1 MKDKSTTG
9 NEQSDF
15 GKKVLAN
22 VQQVKPY
29 VKHRLY
35 TAETSGIIPRNMYK
49 SNGIIDDAIIKLHE
63 NAEVKLMDDQEIKLK
78 LFYLVNE
85 RLDELFKKEEFHK
98 YTLDTTQI
106 LKEELEKLEEKFE
119 MDLDWDLLMSDEL
132 DDISY
137 HQEDRQQPSFRYE
150 DAEENIIQT
159 LEIYD
164 SRRDLTENKR
174 IALNKVYSWLPF
186 ETSNILDL
194 LVFGKLTYEEIASIK
209 NIDVA
214 EIKNIIATISLGF
227 RKNLN

>member
-1 MKDKSTTG
+1 
-9 NEQSDF
+9 
-15 GKKVLAN
+15 
-22 VQQVKPY
+22 
-29 VKHRLY
+29 
-35 TAETSGIIPRNMYK
+35 
-49 SNGIIDDAIIKLHE
+49 
-63 NAEVKLMDDQEIKLK
+63 MDDQEIKLK

-137 HQEDRQQPSFRYE
+137 HQEDRQQPSFLYE

-186 ETSNILDL
+186 ETSNIRFQIDITGTMKL
-194 LVFGKLTYEEIASIK
+194 LIFLICLCLE
-209 NIDVA
+209 N
-214 EIKNIIATISLGF
+214 
-227 RKNLN
+227 

>member
-1 MKDKSTTG
+1 MKDKTTTG
-9 NEQSDF
+9 NEQNDF

-22 VQQVKPY
+22 VLRVKPY
-29 VKHRLY
+29 VKHRIY
-35 TAETSGIIPRNMYK
+35 TAETSGIVPRNMYK
-49 SNGIIDDAIIKLHE
+49 SSGIIDDAIIKLYE
-63 NAEVKLMDDQEIKLK
+63 NFKGKLVDDQEIKLK
-78 LFYLVNE
+78 LFFLVNE

-98 YTLDTTQI
+98 YTIDTSQI
-106 LKEELEKLEEKFE
+106 LKKELEQMEEKFE

-137 HQEDRQQPSFRYE
+137 HQDDQQRPSFLYE

-164 SRRDLTENKR
+164 SRRDLTEGKR
-174 IALNKVYSWLPF
+174 IVLNKVYSWLPF

-194 LVFGKLTYEEIASIK
+194 LVFGKLTYEEISRIK
-209 NIDVA
+209 NINVR
-214 EIKNIIATISLGF
+214 EIKNIIATISRGF